1 MNFLRIILL
10 PLIPVYALVTAV
22 RNFLFDKNIFK
33 SSKANARVISVGNL
47 TVGGSGKTPTV
58 IYLLNLLKEKNE
70 KSGVLSRGYGRKSKG
85 YLLVSKDGK
94 PLAEV
99 DQCGDEIYHTVT
111 ECNVAGAVS
120 ENRVI
125 GAKKFIEDANVSVIV
140 LDDAFQHRWIQRD
153 VNLLIFEQKFL
164 WEKGILSQSL
174 LPTGIMREPFTSVKR
189 ADAVIINR
197 KFSGEKGIP
206 DHLGRFFKDC
216 KMFNASYSAV
226 SFVDIKKKTTYK
238 LTDFKGQKSLVVSGI
253 ANPFS
258 FINILK
264 QNNIDTENRLIFR
277 DHKDYTLK
285 EVQQIRKDFYSTN
298 SHSVITTE
306 KDAVKLTKFSK
317 ELDDIDIF
325 YLKITLV
332 MDDPESFNNFLND
345 RLNL

>member
-1 MNFLRIILL
+1 
-10 PLIPVYALVTAV
+10 
-22 RNFLFDKNIFK
+22 
-33 SSKANARVISVGNL
+33 
-47 TVGGSGKTPTV
+47 
-58 IYLLNLLKEKNE
+58 
-70 KSGVLSRGYGRKSKG
+70 
-85 YLLVSKDGK
+85 
-94 PLAEV
+94 
-99 DQCGDEIYHTVT
+99 
-111 ECNVAGAVS
+111 
-120 ENRVI
+120 
-125 GAKKFIEDANVSVIV
+125 
-140 LDDAFQHRWIQRD
+140 
-153 VNLLIFEQKFL
+153 
-164 WEKGILSQSL
+164 
-174 LPTGIMREPFTSVKR
+174 
-189 ADAVIINR
+189 
-197 KFSGEKGIP
+197 
-206 DHLGRFFKDC
+206 
-216 KMFNASYSAV
+216 MFNASYSAV